1 MSEPAVG
8 ELPPDYELV
17 IRPHAA
23 VSLADFADLWRYREL
38 LWTLAMRDVRVR
50 YKQAAFGVA
59 WALLQPV
66 AQMIIFTV
74 LFNRLAGIRAD
85 VPVPYALFCF
95 SGVVVW
101 TLFSTG
107 LSHASESLVANAN
120 VIGKV
125 WFPRAVVPLATV
137 IAAMVDFVFA
147 FVLLLLLAPAFGA
160 PLHLSLLCCVPL
172 ALLAASCAF
181 AVGLWTSAIN
191 IQFRDVRYALPFVLQ
206 LLIFVTPVF
215 YPSSLLPLRY
225 RPLLLANPM
234 AAILDGFRAA
244 LFGTPMPLVPLGL
257 ATAIVVIVGA
267 SGFLYFRRMEQ
278 TFADRV

>member
-1 MSEPAVG
+1 VSDERAPA
-8 ELPPDYELV
+8 YELV

-23 VSLADFADLWRYREL
+23 ISLGDLADLWRFREL
-38 LWTLAMRDVRVR
+38 LWMLAMRDVRVR

-66 AQMIIFTV
+66 TQMIIFTA
-74 LFNRLAGIRAD
+74 LFNRMAGIRAD

-101 TLFSTG
+101 SLFSTG

-137 IAAMVDFVFA
+137 LAALVDFVFA
-147 FVLLLLLAPAFGA
+147 FLLLLLMTPLMGA
-160 PLHLSLLCCVPL
+160 SLHASLFWCLPL
-172 ALLAASCAF
+172 ALLAAACAF
-181 AVGLWTSAIN
+181 AFGLWTSAIN

-215 YPSSLLPLRY
+215 YPSSLVPARY
-225 RPLLLANPM
+225 HALLACNPM
-234 AAILDGFRAA
+234 VAVVDGFRAA
-244 LFGTPMPLVPLGL
+244 LFGTPLPLEGL
-257 ATAIVVIVGA
+257 LLSLLTVLVVGA
-267 SGFLYFRRMEQ
+267 IGFLYFRRMEQ

>member
-1 MSEPAVG
+1 MSDDRASP
-8 ELPPDYELV
+8 YELV

-23 VSLADFADLWRYREL
+23 ISLADLADLWRFREL
-38 LWTLAMRDVRVR
+38 LWMLAMRDVRVR

-66 AQMIIFTV
+66 TQMIIFTV

-85 VPVPYALFCF
+85 VPVPYSLFCF

-101 TLFSTG
+101 TLFSTA

-137 IAAMVDFVFA
+137 LAALVDFVFA
-147 FVLLLLLAPAFGA
+147 FALLLVMTPLMGA
-160 PLHLSLLCCVPL
+160 PLHASLIFCLPL
-172 ALLAASCAF
+172 ALLAAACAF
-181 AVGLWTSAIN
+181 AIGLWTSAIN

-215 YPSSLLPLRY
+215 YPSSLVPARFHA
-225 RPLLLANPM
+225 LLSCNPM
-234 AAILDGFRAA
+234 VAVVDGFRAA
-244 LFGTPMPLVPLGL
+244 LFGTPLPLGGLALSL
-257 ATAIVVIVGA
+257 ATVLVVGA
-267 SGFLYFRRMEQ
+267 AGFLYFRRMEQ